1 MGDSVSNTISI
12 IGIPKTATMEQ
23 VITLRLCSFCFPKPL
38 AIQLSF
44 VFDPQ
49 ILGAFADHDGA
60 PMQGMKIKNVVPGK
74 ITYIFLTCFG
84 AVERLHV
91 PRNFAFYDIRY
102 SQTFSFVAFVARL
115 CKRSV

>member
-1 MGDSVSNTISI
+1 MEESVSNTISI

-23 VITLRLCSFCFPKPL
+23 VITIGLCSFCFLKPF
-38 AIQLSF
+38 AIRMSF

-74 ITYIFLTCFG
+74 ITYIFIACFG

-91 PRNFAFYDIRY
+91 PRNFAFYDNRY
-102 SQTFSFVAFVARL
+102 LQTFSSVAFVACF

>member
-1 MGDSVSNTISI
+1 MEDSVSNTVSI

-23 VITLRLCSFCFPKPL
+23 VITIGLCSFCFLQPF
-38 AIQLSF
+38 AIQLSS

-60 PMQGMKIKNVVPGK
+60 PMQGMKIKNIVPGK
-74 ITYIFLTCFG
+74 IAYIFIAHFG
-84 AVERLHV
+84 AVKRLYV
-91 PRNFAFYDIRY
+91 PRNFAFYDNRY
-102 SQTFSFVAFVARL
+102 SQTFPVAFLACL